1 MIYFKEEKGIIN
13 LNGKVYLTVEEFK
26 ILEPSHDAL
35 LEDYH
40 SRLYVPNQT
49 HVVYGNNQQVVNLP
63 LNWEDGNR
71 YLQRFEEFVSLKK
84 YLSQKITEENSA
96 INEALQSQIPYD
108 SKRKFEYPLYE
119 ELVVALW
126 EHIVENKSLSESN
139 IEKIQK
145 IRKSI
150 KDKYPKEVK

>member
-1 MIYFKEEKGIIN
+1 
-13 LNGKVYLTVEEFK
+13 
-26 ILEPSHDAL
+26 
-35 LEDYH
+35 
-40 SRLYVPNQT
+40 
-49 HVVYGNNQQVVNLP
+49 
-63 LNWEDGNR
+63 
-71 YLQRFEEFVSLKK
+71 
-84 YLSQKITEENSA
+84 
-96 INEALQSQIPYD
+96 LQSQIPYD